1 MAAEREVGEMANEFG
16 RLMASVRDHV
26 QDADPRSF
34 DNCMLR
40 LEEALMWAN
49 KGILTKHQGR
59 RNGGSNEQRE

>member
-16 RLMASVRDHV
+16 RLMASVRDRM

-49 KGILTKHQGR
+49 KGIIVRYQRG

>member
-1 MAAEREVGEMANEFG
+1 MTPQQEMSEMANEFG

-34 DNCMLR
+34 DYCMAR
-40 LEEALMWAN
+40 LEEGLSWAN